1 MTFTKACHVYIVPKL
16 VSRVSG
22 KGGWGLKC
30 TAYSS
35 ISDLYINA
43 MFLLAYFDLV
53 VIIQFLHG
61 KIGTLRYYIFP
72 GQILIF
78 CSMGTKSSL
87 SLTLLKRDHF
97 EVLVDLVVLS
107 LF

>member
-1 MTFTKACHVYIVPKL
+1 MTSTEACHVHIVPKL

-53 VIIQFLHG
+53 VIIQFSPRKDRDPPLSYFPWSNFDILFNG
-61 KIGTLRYYIFP
+61 DEIFAP
-72 GQILIF
+72 
-78 CSMGTKSSL
+78 
-87 SLTLLKRDHF
+87 
-97 EVLVDLVVLS
+97 VDPA
-107 LF
+107 

>member
-1 MTFTKACHVYIVPKL
+1 MTFTEACHVHIVPKL
-16 VSRVSG
+16 VSRVAG
-22 KGGWGLKC
+22 KGGLEC

-53 VIIQFLHG
+53 IIIQFLHG

-72 GQILIF
+72 G
-78 CSMGTKSSL
+78 
-87 SLTLLKRDHF
+87 HF
-97 EVLVDLVVLS
+97 LYFVQWGRNLRS
-107 LF
+107 C